1 MDGASM
7 RIIIR
12 MGMAVALLCA
22 SLQGIHAFDVSSLP
36 LHLYLSGI
44 DRATSPVIVEHHL
57 VLSVNGPYR
66 FVGAAFSY
74 EDWREIHPF
83 EINPNGIFVLA
94 LPIPY
99 GEEKVVRYRLV
110 LDGMWS
116 SDPSNREQERDS
128 TTGSIMSLVRLPG
141 RPRTV
146 LGVWEPAVEDGA
158 SFYFKGE
165 PGRIV
170 TVAGSFNGWDPFIH
184 ELEETSPG
192 HYQLHLR
199 LDPGE
204 YQYVFIYRGSKVAD
218 PLNQH
223 LVYGRDG
230 QPVSVLRIN
239 RPL

>member
-1 MDGASM
+1 
-7 RIIIR
+7 
-12 MGMAVALLCA
+12 MGVAVAILCA
-22 SLQGIHAFDVSSLP
+22 ALRGVYAFDVVSLP

-44 DRATSPVIVEHHL
+44 DQVKAPTIVEHHL
-57 VLSVNGPYR
+57 VLSAAGPYR
-66 FVGAAFSY
+66 YVGAAFSN
-74 EDWREIHPF
+74 EDWRQIHPF
-83 EINPNGIFVLA
+83 EINTNGIFVLA

-99 GEEKVVRYRLV
+99 GDEIVVRYRLV

-116 SDPSNREQERDS
+116 SDPSNPDRERDRA
-128 TTGSIMSLVRLPG
+128 TGSIMSIVHFPG
-141 RPRTV
+141 RPRTM
-146 LGVWEPAVEDGA
+146 LGVWEPAGEDGA

-192 HYQLHLR
+192 NYQLHLK

-204 YQYVFIYRGSKVAD
+204 YQYVFIYRGSRVAD
-218 PLNQH
+218 PLNQR